1 MAEVINSLFGITP
14 ESLMAEREKALQTQ
28 AMQYAQADPFQ
39 RATAAI
45 YSGANRLGG
54 AVGGLLG
61 AQDPE
66 MMRIQQR
73 QGVLQNL
80 DLTNPESL
88 KQGIQTAMQNKDYQ
102 LVSELTNRYQQRTAA
117 ELAARKT
124 EAEITAKTAEKKSFS
139 VGDKAFLALAAK
151 ATPASVKAAQDAG
164 NDISLLDVP
173 EAEKVSTYGQVLKDA
188 GLTPGTPEFQKRMQ
202 EFAAAELEGTRKGKG
217 TTLTLPGQQVPDK
230 DWLKFREFT
239 DKTPVMQKTS
249 ALLSELPNALETIR
263 LSTSNDIAAAA
274 LPKALAS
281 IAGEGKV
288 TSNADIA
295 RYARTGGLDDRL
307 IQSATSFITGKTT
320 TTRKAEAEK
329 YAAAVYRGALLERR
343 KFIQSEAK
351 QLGYDQSPNYKQAVA
366 DIDAELS
373 KFKKPSEIKP
383 VDSVVRVQ
391 PTGNP
396 LIDKYLN
403 VQTP

>member
-1 MAEVINSLFGITP
+1 MAEVVNSLFGITP
-14 ESLMAEREKALQTQ
+14 ESLMAEREKALQEQ
-28 AMQYAQADPFQ
+28 AMQYAKADPFQ

-173 EAEKVSTYGQVLKDA
+173 EAEKVSTYGQVLKDS

-329 YAAAVYRGALLERR
+329 YAAAVYRGALLERK

>member
-1 MAEVINSLFGITP
+1 
-14 ESLMAEREKALQTQ
+14 
-28 AMQYAQADPFQ
+28 
-39 RATAAI
+39 
-45 YSGANRLGG
+45 
-54 AVGGLLG
+54 
-61 AQDPE
+61 
-66 MMRIQQR
+66 
-73 QGVLQNL
+73 
-80 DLTNPESL
+80 
-88 KQGIQTAMQNKDYQ
+88 
-102 LVSELTNRYQQRTAA
+102 
-117 ELAARKT
+117 
-124 EAEITAKTAEKKSFS
+124 
-139 VGDKAFLALAAK
+139 
-151 ATPASVKAAQDAG
+151 
-164 NDISLLDVP
+164 
-173 EAEKVSTYGQVLKDA
+173 
-188 GLTPGTPEFQKRMQ
+188 
-202 EFAAAELEGTRKGKG
+202 
-217 TTLTLPGQQVPDK
+217 
-230 DWLKFREFT
+230 
-239 DKTPVMQKTS
+239 MQKTS

-307 IQSATSFITGKTT
+307 IQSATSFLTGKAT

-329 YAAAVYRGALLERR
+329 YAAAVYRGALLERK

-351 QLGYDQSPNYKQAVA
+351 QLGYDQSPNYKQSLA
-366 DIDAELS
+366 DIDAELA
-373 KFKKPSEIKP
+373 KFKKPSEMKP

>member
-39 RATAAI
+39 RATASI
-45 YSGANRLGG
+45 YAGANKLGG

-66 MMRIQQR
+66 MMRLTQR
-73 QGVLQNL
+73 QSL
-80 DLTNPESL
+80 L
-88 KQGIQTAMQNKDYQ
+88 KQSQPQDATSWKALAQQ
-102 LVSELTNRYQQRTAA
+102 LYASGDTPGAQEALAKSQALEAA
-117 ELAARKT
+117 ELEKRKT
-124 EAEITAKTAEKKSFS
+124 ESIITKNTAERQSFS

-151 ATPASVKAAQDAG
+151 ATPASVKAAQAAG
-164 NDISLLDVP
+164 NDISLLEVP
-173 EAEKVSTYGQVLKDA
+173 EAVKVSTYGQILKDA
-188 GLTPGTPEFQKRMQ
+188 GLKEGTPEFQKQMQ
-202 EFAAAELEGTRKGKG
+202 AFAAAELEGARSGKG
-217 TTLTLPGQQVPDK
+217 AKITNVLPGQQVPDK
-230 DWLKFREFT
+230 DWLKFRQFT
-239 DKTPVMQKTS
+239 DNTPVMQKTS

-307 IQSATSFITGKTT
+307 IQSAASFITGKATN
-320 TTRKAEAEK
+320 TRKEEAQK
-329 YAAAVYRGALLERR
+329 YAVAVYRGALLERK

-351 QLGYDQSPNYKQAVA
+351 QLGYDQSPNYAQSIA
-366 DIDAELS
+366 DIDAELA
-373 KFKKPSEIKP
+373 KFRKPSENKP
-383 VDSVVRVQ
+383 SQAGAYSDAQVNAVLQKYQQ
-391 PTGNP
+391 P
-396 LIDKYLN
+396 K
-403 VQTP
+403 